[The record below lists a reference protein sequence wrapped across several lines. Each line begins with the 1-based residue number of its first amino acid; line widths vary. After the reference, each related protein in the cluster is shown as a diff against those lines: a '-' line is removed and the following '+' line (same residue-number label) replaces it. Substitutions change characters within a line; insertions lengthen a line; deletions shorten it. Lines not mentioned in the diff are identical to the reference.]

1 MDVRL
6 NLSMDIGLSTPLP
19 VRAAQGSSSHLTF
32 WKCDRA
38 LVVFEHTAR
47 LFRWMTLLFLVLA
60 CSSSHAL
67 NPNRKLSQYGL
78 ETWQTDS
85 GLPQNSV
92 RAILQTR
99 DGYLWF
105 ATREGVARFDGIDFT
120 VYNRRNTPQLL
131 SNDIRGLLEDHDGNL
146 WISTAD
152 GLTRLRDGQFTAFTL
167 AQGLPDNSI
176 WSVFQDSHGEVWA
189 ITAGGLAQYAHDH
202 FVPYT
207 TRQGLSSDT
216 ISAVANGPNGTLWV
230 ATDSGLDQMERGR
243 VEKPFAGSPLGI
255 DTIRA
260 IATDPAGTLWVGTQN
275 GVQQFSNGT
284 LRSYGIAN
292 GLPDSEV
299 DALLTDKSGHIWMGT
314 PGGLAVFADGKLT
327 AYTTANGLPGNQIQ
341 ALYQDREG
349 ALWVGTN
356 HGIARILDGAISV
369 FQSKQGLAENLI
381 LAMYEDRE
389 GSLWVGTESAGA
401 ALLKD
406 QKFMTLTESDG
417 LSDNL
422 ISSVLQGPDGDMWI
436 GTDGGG
442 LNRYSGGRVS
452 VFAEKQGLTSG
463 TILSLAADARGNLW
477 VGTPNGLNQME
488 HGQFTA
494 TAATDLLPD
503 EYVRSL
509 LADRDGS
516 LWVGTRHGLAQ
527 INGSRATIY
536 TQTDGL
542 ANDFVGALTQ
552 GDDGS
557 LWIGTLRGLSHF
569 LHGKFINYTKSD
581 GLSSDVITALMLDS
595 QHHLWIGTNGEGLNL
610 LAIDDPQHRIHS
622 FSANLGLPDVID
634 GILEDQSGA
643 LWISSNSGIFRVAI
657 DDLTNVAAGQSHS
670 LPITAYGTADGMK
683 IRECSG
689 IGHPSSWKA
698 NDGTL
703 WFSTLKGV
711 AWIDPARLQRN
722 SVAPLVAIEQVS
734 VDEKNMPLNGPVK
747 VGPGHSRFAF
757 HYAGLTYVAPQQVH
771 YKYRLTGFDRTWIDA
786 GTRRVAYYTNIP
798 PGRYHFEVLAANNDG
813 VWSTMPATLRFQLQP
828 YFTQTYWFY
837 LLCGLLILFLAWLV
851 YRWRVHQVESR
862 FRAVLAERTR
872 IAREIHDTLAQG
884 FVGISVQLELAAQML
899 TSSPQAVREQLN
911 QTRRLVRDSLAE
923 ARSSIWNLR
932 SNEPGNVDFASRF
945 TAAIRARTVNKAIDT
960 HIQFTGT
967 YRPLPPNVE
976 SELLKIA
983 LEAVANVLQ
992 HAGAT
997 QVNIT
1002 VQYEIKRLRMQ
1013 IEDNG
1018 VGISSDVAEATSA
1031 GHFGV
1036 IGMRERTQAIGGA
1049 FTMSSGPAEGT
1060 KITVELPLN

>member
-1 MDVRL
+1 M
-6 NLSMDIGLSTPLP
+6 
-19 VRAAQGSSSHLTF
+19 
-32 WKCDRA
+32 
-38 LVVFEHTAR
+38 
-47 LFRWMTLLFLVLA
+47 LLLLA
-60 CSSSHAL
+60 CSCAHAL
-67 NPNRKLSQYGL
+67 NPDRKLSQYGL
-78 ETWQTDS
+78 QTWQTDS

-176 WSVFQDSHGEVWA
+176 WSVFQDRRGSVWT
-189 ITAGGLAQYAHDH
+189 ITAGGLAQFSRDH
-202 FVPYT
+202 FLPYT
-207 TRQGLSSDT
+207 TQQGLSSDT
-216 ISAVANGPNGTLWV
+216 ISSVADGPNGTLWV
-230 ATDSGLDQMERGR
+230 ATDSGLDQIERGR
-243 VEKPFAGSPLGI
+243 INKPFAGSPLGI
-255 DTIRA
+255 ETIRA
-260 IATDPAGTLWVGTQN
+260 TATDRAGTLWAGTQN
-275 GVQQFSNGT
+275 GVQQFSNGA
-284 LRSYGIAN
+284 LRTYGVADR
-292 GLPDSEV
+292 LPDNKV
-299 DALLTDKSGHIWMGT
+299 DALLADRSGNIWIGT
-314 PGGLAVFADGKLT
+314 PAGLAMIQDGKLT

-356 HGIARILDGAISV
+356 HGIARIRDGAISI
-369 FQSKQGLAENLI
+369 FQSKQGWAENLI

-389 GSLWVGTESAGA
+389 GSLWFGTESAGV

-406 QKFMTLTESDG
+406 QKFTTLTESDG

-422 ISSVLQGPDGDMWI
+422 VSSVLQGPDGEMWI
-436 GTDGGG
+436 GTEGGG
-442 LNRYSGGRVS
+442 LNRYGDGHVS
-452 VFAEKQGLTSG
+452 VFTEKQGLTSD
-463 TILSLAADARGNLW
+463 TILSLAADAKGNLW
-477 VGTPNGLNQME
+477 VGTPDGLNYME
-488 HGQFTA
+488 HGRFTA
-494 TAATDLLPD
+494 AVASDLLPD
-503 EYVRSL
+503 EFVRSL
-509 LADRDGS
+509 LATSDGS

-527 INGSRATIY
+527 INGSRTTIY

-552 GDDGS
+552 GGDNS
-557 LWIGTLRGLSHF
+557 LWIGTLHGLSHF
-569 LHGKFINYTKSD
+569 SHGKFINYTKSD
-581 GLSSDVITALMLDS
+581 RLSSDVITALTLDS

-610 LAIDDPQHRIHS
+610 LATDDPQHGIHS

-634 GILEDQSGA
+634 GMLEDRSGA
-643 LWISSNSGIFRVAI
+643 LWISSNTGIFRVRTA
-657 DDLTNVAAGQSHS
+657 DLVDVAAGRSQS

-698 NDGTL
+698 NAGTL

-711 AWIDPARLQRN
+711 AWIDPAKLQRN
-722 SVAPLVAIEQVS
+722 TVAPLVAIEQIS
-734 VDEKNMPLNGPVK
+734 VDERNMPLNGMRK
-747 VGPGHSRFAF
+747 FGPGHSRFAF
-757 HYAGLTYVAPQQVH
+757 HYAGLSYVAPQKVQ
-771 YKYRLTGFDRTWIDA
+771 YKYRLTGFDRGWIDA

-798 PGRYHFEVLAANNDG
+798 PGNYRFEVLAANNDG
-813 VWSTMPATLRFQLQP
+813 IWSTTPATFKFQLQP
-828 YFTQTYWFY
+828 YFTQTYWFDI
-837 LLCGLLILFLAWLV
+837 LCAVLILLLGWQV

-862 FRAVLAERTR
+862 FGAVLAERTR

-899 TSSPQAVREQLN
+899 SSSPAAVREQLN
-911 QTRRLVRDSLAE
+911 QTRKLVRDSLAE

-932 SNEPGNVDFASRF
+932 SNEPGTVDFASKF
-945 TAAIRARTVNKAIDT
+945 SCAIRARTAGKPIETN
-960 HIQFTGT
+960 IQFTGT
-967 YRPLPPNVE
+967 YRSLPSNVE

-997 QVNIT
+997 HLDIQ

-1013 IEDNG
+1013 IQDNG
-1018 VGISSDVAEATSA
+1018 VGLSSDMADAIPA

-1036 IGMRERTQAIGGA
+1036 IGMRERTQAIGGV
-1049 FTMSSGPAEGT
+1049 FTMSSLPAEGT

>member
-1 MDVRL
+1 M
-6 NLSMDIGLSTPLP
+6 
-19 VRAAQGSSSHLTF
+19 
-32 WKCDRA
+32 
-38 LVVFEHTAR
+38 
-47 LFRWMTLLFLVLA
+47 LFLLT
-60 CSSSHAL
+60 CSGVHAL
-67 NPNRKLSQYGL
+67 NPDRSLSQYGL
-78 ETWQTDS
+78 HTWQTDS

-99 DGYLWF
+99 DGFLWF

-131 SNDIRGLLEDHDGNL
+131 SNDVRGLLEDREGNL
-146 WISTAD
+146 WISTAN
-152 GLTRLRDGQFTAFTL
+152 GLTRLRDGQFTAFTV
-167 AQGLPDNSI
+167 AQGLPDNGI
-176 WSVFQDSHGEVWA
+176 WSLFQDSQGGVWA
-189 ITAGGLAQYAHDH
+189 ITAGGLAQYGHDH

-207 TRQGLSSDT
+207 TQQGLSSDT
-216 ISAVANGPNGTLWV
+216 ISAVADGPNGTLWV
-230 ATDSGLDQMERGR
+230 ATDSGLDQIERGR
-243 VEKPFAGSPLGI
+243 VEIPFAGSPLGI
-255 DTIRA
+255 ETIRA
-260 IATDPAGTLWVGTQN
+260 IATDSAGTLWAGTQN

-284 LRSYGIAN
+284 LRTYGVAN
-292 GLPDSEV
+292 GLPDNEV
-299 DALLTDKSGHIWMGT
+299 DVLLADKIGNIWIGT
-314 PGGLAVFADGKLT
+314 PSGLAMIHDGKLT

-356 HGIARILDGAISV
+356 HGIARIRDGAISV

-389 GSLWVGTESAGA
+389 GSLWVGTESAGV

-422 ISSVLQGPDGDMWI
+422 VSSVFQGPNGDMWI

-442 LNRYSGGRVS
+442 LNRYDGSHVS
-452 VFAEKQGLTSG
+452 VFTEKQGLTSS
-463 TILSLAADARGNLW
+463 TILSLAADAKGNLW
-477 VGTPNGLNQME
+477 VGTPDGLNHME
-488 HGQFTA
+488 HGRFTA
-494 TAATDLLPD
+494 AAATDLLPD
-503 EYVRSL
+503 EFVRSL
-509 LADRDGS
+509 LADSDGS

-536 TQTDGL
+536 SQADGL

-552 GDDGS
+552 GGDGS
-557 LWIGTLRGLSHF
+557 LWIGTLHGLSHF
-569 LHGKFINYTKSD
+569 VHGKFINYTKSD
-581 GLSSDVITALMLDS
+581 GLSSDVITALTLDS

-610 LAIDDPQHRIHS
+610 LATDNPQHRIYS

-634 GILEDQSGA
+634 GILEDQRGA
-643 LWISSNSGIFRVAI
+643 LWISSNTGIFRVPIA
-657 DDLTNVAAGQSHS
+657 DLMNVAAGRNQS
-670 LPITAYGTADGMK
+670 LPITSYGTADGMK

-711 AWIDPARLQRN
+711 AWIDPAKLQRN
-722 SVAPLVAIEQVS
+722 MVAPLVAIEQVS
-734 VDEKNMPLNGPVK
+734 VDEKNMPLNGPAK
-747 VGPGHSRFAF
+747 LGPGHSRIAF
-757 HYAGLTYVAPQQVH
+757 HYAGLSYVAPQKVH

-798 PGRYHFEVLAANNDG
+798 PGKYRFQVLAANNDG
-813 VWSTMPATLRFQLQP
+813 VWSTTPASFSFQLRP

-837 LLCGLLILFLAWLV
+837 LLCALLILLVGWLV

-899 TSSPQAVREQLN
+899 STSPQAVREQLN
-911 QTRRLVRDSLAE
+911 QTRELVRDSLAE

-932 SNEPGNVDFASRF
+932 SNEPGSVDFASRF
-945 TAAIRARTVNKAIDT
+945 SSAIQARTAGRPIESN
-960 HIQFTGT
+960 IQFTGT
-967 YRPLPPNVE
+967 YRALPANVE

-992 HAGAT
+992 HADAT
-997 QVNIT
+997 RLDIT
-1002 VQYEIKRLRMQ
+1002 VHYEIRRLTMQ
-1013 IEDNG
+1013 IQDNG
-1018 VGISSDVAEATSA
+1018 IGLSSDIADATPA

-1036 IGMRERTQAIGGA
+1036 IGMRERTHAIGGT
-1049 FTMSSGPAEGT
+1049 FTMNSVPAEGT

>member
-1 MDVRL
+1 M
-6 NLSMDIGLSTPLP
+6 STPLP
-19 VRAAQGSSSHLTF
+19 VRAA
-32 WKCDRA
+32 RA
-38 LVVFEHTAR
+38 PRRAGLFPNSIADLFLSREAR
-47 LFRWMTLLFLVLA
+47 LLRWIAFTLLILA
-60 CSSSHAL
+60 CSSSRAL
-67 NPNRKLSQYGL
+67 NPDRKLSQYGL
-78 ETWQTDS
+78 QTWQTDS

-99 DGYLWF
+99 NGFLWF

-131 SNDIRGLLEDHDGNL
+131 SNDVRGLLQDHDGNL

-152 GLTRLRDGQFTAFTL
+152 GLTRQRDGQFSAFTT

-176 WSVFQDSHGEVWA
+176 WSVFQDRRGEVWA
-189 ITAGGLAQYAHDH
+189 ITAGGLAQYRHDR

-207 TRQGLSSDT
+207 TQQGLSSNT
-216 ISAVANGPNGTLWV
+216 ISAVADGPNGTLWV
-230 ATDSGLDQMERGR
+230 ATDSGLNQIKEGR
-243 VEKPFAGSPLGI
+243 VKKPFAASPIGSE
-255 DTIRA
+255 TIRA
-260 IATDPAGTLWVGTQN
+260 IATDPAGALWVGTQN

-284 LRSYGIAN
+284 IRTYGVAN
-292 GLPDSEV
+292 SLPDSEV
-299 DALLTDKSGHIWMGT
+299 DVLLSDKAGNIWVGT
-314 PGGLAVFADGKLT
+314 PAGLAMIQNGNLT

-341 ALYQDREG
+341 ALYKDREG

-356 HGIARILDGAISV
+356 HGIARIRNGTISV
-369 FQSKQGLAENLI
+369 FSSKQGLSENLI
-381 LAMYEDRE
+381 LAMDEDRE
-389 GSLWVGTESAGA
+389 GSLWVGTESAGV

-422 ISSVLQGPDGDMWI
+422 VSSVLQGPDGDMWI

-442 LNRYSGGRVS
+442 LNRYDGSHVS
-452 VFAEKQGLTSG
+452 VFTEKQGLTSG
-463 TILSLAADARGNLW
+463 TILSLAADAKGNLW
-477 VGTPNGLNQME
+477 VGTPDGLNHLD
-488 HGQFTA
+488 HGRFTA
-494 TAATDLLPD
+494 SDATDLLPD
-503 EYVRSL
+503 EFVRSL
-509 LADRDGS
+509 LTASDGS

-527 INGSRATIY
+527 INGSHASTY
-536 TQTDGL
+536 TQADGL

-552 GDDGS
+552 GSDGS
-557 LWIGTLRGLSHF
+557 LWIGTLHGLSHF
-569 LHGKFINYTKSD
+569 VHGKFINYTKGN

-595 QHHLWIGTNGEGLNL
+595 QHHLWIGTNGEGLDFL
-610 LAIDDPQHRIHS
+610 TTDGPQHRAHS

-634 GILEDQSGA
+634 GILEDRSGA
-643 LWISSNSGIFRVAI
+643 LWISSNTGIFRVRIA
-657 DDLTNVAAGQSHS
+657 DLMDVAAGRSHS
-670 LPITAYGTADGMK
+670 LAITSYGAADGMK

-698 NDGTL
+698 KDGTL

-711 AWIDPARLQRN
+711 AWIDPAKLQRN
-722 SVAPLVAIEQVS
+722 MVAPLVAIEQVS
-734 VDEKNMPLNGPVK
+734 VDEKDMPLTAPVSI
-747 VGPGHSRFAF
+747 GPGHSRFAF
-757 HYAGLTYVAPQQVH
+757 HYAGLSFIAPQKVH

-786 GTRRVAYYTNIP
+786 RTRRVAYYTNIP
-798 PGRYHFEVLAANNDG
+798 PGNYRFEVLAANNDG
-813 VWSTMPATLRFQLQP
+813 VWSTAPATFSFQLQP

-837 LLCGLLILFLAWLV
+837 LLCALLILLLAWLV

-899 TSSPQAVREQLN
+899 STSPQTVREQLN
-911 QTRRLVRDSLAE
+911 QTRKLVRDSLAE

-932 SNEPGNVDFASRF
+932 SNEPGSVDFAARF
-945 TAAIRARTVNKAIDT
+945 STAIRARTASAPIETN
-960 HIQFTGT
+960 IQFTGT
-967 YRPLPPNVE
+967 YRPLPENVE

-992 HAGAT
+992 HADAT
-997 QVNIT
+997 RVDIN
-1002 VQYEIKRLRMQ
+1002 VHYEIRRLTMQ

-1018 VGISSDVAEATSA
+1018 VGISNDAADPTPA

-1036 IGMRERTQAIGGA
+1036 IGMRERTHAIAGT
-1049 FTMSSGPAEGT
+1049 FTMNSVPGAGT
-1060 KITVELPLN
+1060 KVSIELPLN